1 MKKLSLPFTRM
12 LHENLSTV
20 MCFAYSRKSLNEM
33 VERKF
38 IGEWRYLQKA
48 LFEISEQRA
57 EKACLELALV
67 LRTLDDE
74 LKVSEY
80 ERQTG
85 HSHDCGKLILN
96 DGTEKALPF
105 REVAN
110 KVIHATAL
118 TWDFKKTPDPLLIC
132 HSRDKEKWLR
142 AEVNIVSLAAVCGMF
157 MS

>member
-1 MKKLSLPFTRM
+1 MNKFSLPFTEM
-12 LHENLSTV
+12 LHENLSIV
-20 MCFAYSRKSLNEM
+20 MCFVYSRKPLKEM
-33 VERKF
+33 VERMF

-48 LFEISEQRA
+48 LFDISAQRA

-67 LRTLDDE
+67 LRILDDE
-74 LKVSEY
+74 LNFSEY
-80 ERQTG
+80 EAQAG
-85 HSHDCGKLILN
+85 HPHDCGKLILK

-110 KVIHATAL
+110 KVIHASGL
-118 TWDFKKTPDPLLIC
+118 TWDFEKTPDPLMIC
-132 HSRDKEKWLR
+132 HSRDEEKWLR